1 MTKPAIPFRPTADNN
16 RNEFES
22 AVKQTLDQMTGQARN
37 VQKLAPLPPTATLD
51 QVVARLNEMLA
62 RLQ

>member
-1 MTKPAIPFRPTADNN
+1 MNKPAIPFRPTADVN

-22 AVKQTLDQMTGQARN
+22 SVKTTLDQMTGQARN

-51 QVVARLNEMLA
+51 QVIVRLNEILSRM
-62 RLQ
+62 Q

>member
-1 MTKPAIPFRPTADNN
+1 MSKPGIPFRPTQDTN

-22 AVKQTLDQMTGQARN
+22 SVKQTLDEITGQSRN
-37 VQKLAPLPPTATLD
+37 SPKLSPLPSGVTLD
-51 QVVARLNEMLA
+51 KVIAQMNAILA

>member
-1 MTKPAIPFRPTADNN
+1 MTKPAIPFRPTPDVN

-22 AVKQTLDQMTGQARN
+22 AVKQTLDQMTGQGRN
-37 VQKLAPLPPTATLD
+37 VQKLSPLAPTATLSEVIA
-51 QVVARLNEMLA
+51 QMNAILA